1 MSSLSEPSIF
11 VKTTGVDLVESAF
24 RLGVITVNEMRQA
37 LDLEPVPGAD
47 VTIEKLPLDEHWNVA
62 R

>member
-1 MSSLSEPSIF
+1 M
-11 VKTTGVDLVESAF
+11 KTTGVDLVESAF